1 MISLPYRKSII
12 QQIWEYKQEFTKEH
26 GRPPTII
33 YLDPDEREDLR
44 KALGIK
50 VWKWPVTISGMQ
62 LRKQEDYFPTTYG
75 RNRNINIKN

>member
-1 MISLPYRKSII
+1 MISIPDRKSII
-12 QQIWEYKQEFTKEH
+12 QQIYEYKLDFINKH

-44 KALGIK
+44 KALGIV

-62 LRKQEDYFPTTYG
+62 LRKQEDYFPVGG
-75 RNRNINIKN
+75 RGNIVI